1 MKNFLIGAIVALYVL
16 ADKEKFVAKSKMMV
30 YAILPHKWA
39 NMLIR
44 VMRFTDK
51 TFGGFI
57 YGKLLDSAI
66 IGVLCYFGML
76 LLDLPYP
83 ILISV
88 IIGVTNVIPFLVLT
102 SEPFHVFCLF

>member
-1 MKNFLIGAIVALYVL
+1 MTFVTPIITLIRIGYG
-16 ADKEKFVAKSKMMV
+16 KSKSKMMV

-66 IGVLCYFGML
+66 IGILCYFGMA
-76 LLDLPYP
+76 PM
-83 ILISV
+83 
-88 IIGVTNVIPFLVLT
+88 
-102 SEPFHVFCLF
+102 